1 MSRNQKVQAVVDA
14 APERVSTAGQLMV
27 KRAELADAE
36 ATLATAEAA
45 MDAQAVM
52 RSRETVA
59 ILKEFIARLAR
70 AATADRA
77 AAGSRAATAR
87 VAAILRLRAELCN
100 QLDDDAEQ
108 VQATAGDYATAVQAI
123 NETWRAL
130 TGLERER
137 EALHARFGV
146 EAPALVVRAPEVRPV
161 CIAAA
166 SSVQTAGFAR
176 AEVMRPD
183 IEEDETGLRRTRRTF
198 AEIAGTPAYEIIV
211 AAGLPDF
218 RPLTDREQEALKNVE
233 TERVASQAEL
243 RALATEALTEASLA
257 GTIRGPLGAA

>member
-59 ILKEFIARLAR
+59 ILKEFIAR
-70 AATADRA
+70 
-77 AAGSRAATAR
+77 
-87 VAAILRLRAELCN
+87 
-100 QLDDDAEQ
+100 
-108 VQATAGDYATAVQAI
+108 
-123 NETWRAL
+123 
-130 TGLERER
+130 
-137 EALHARFGV
+137 
-146 EAPALVVRAPEVRPV
+146 
-161 CIAAA
+161 
-166 SSVQTAGFAR
+166 FAR

-243 RALATEALTEASLA
+243 RALATEALTEA
-257 GTIRGPLGAA
+257 